1 MGTGE
6 NQELLVNGH
15 KRLIMQDEDGT
26 PVEQGDQNQQYYAE
40 CSVFAK

>member
-6 NQELLVNGH
+6 NQELLVNSY

-26 PVEQGDQNQQYYAE
+26 PVEQGD
-40 CSVFAK
+40 